1 MQSLLKTLSLILF
14 LLISFNFN
22 LSADKGL
29 KNANLVIL
37 DKSSSTKYYLSLSEN
52 SIFRSLKFE
61 ILSCQFLNLEKYN
74 DQVALIKISNSI
86 DNSKFTGWFF
96 SKTEELNLFSDKIYE
111 ISLID
116 CNN

>member
-37 DKSSSTKYYLSLSEN
+37 DKSSSTKYYLSLSKN
-52 SIFRSLKFE
+52 STFRSLQFE
-61 ILSCQFLNLEKYN
+61 IFSCQLLSFEKYD

-86 DNSKFTGWFF
+86 DSFYLLVGSTSIQYLLPGLCFEC
-96 SKTEELNLFSDKIYE
+96 SIYLLTLFR
-111 ISLID
+111 L
-116 CNN
+116 

>member
-14 LLISFNFN
+14 LLISFNCN
-22 LSADKGL
+22 LSAEIGL
-29 KNANLVIL
+29 KNANIVIL
-37 DKSSSTKYYLSLSEN
+37 DKSSSTKYYLSMSKN

-61 ILSCQFLNLEKYN
+61 ILSCQLLNFEKYN

-86 DNSKFTGWFF
+86 DNSRFTGWFF

-116 CNN
+116 CND

>member
-52 SIFRSLKFE
+52 STFRSLKLE
-61 ILSCQFLNLEKYN
+61 ILSCQLLNFEKYN
-74 DQVALIKISNSI
+74 DQVALIKISNYI

-116 CNN
+116 CND